1 MATLS
6 AAHPL
11 TVDSLPLVDLTTLTQ
26 SELLSL
32 SLCSPTVFDLQ
43 RSDNLVIPS
52 IDRSSFNE
60 SAGSRRQIFSRPSP
74 NNHHSSHHH
83 PLRHRLPGLLPSPKP
98 PPPFPPLHDP
108 EALEN
113 RSIISALKVS
123 LKSHPEFQHLD
134 FSSPPP
140 SPRDALVSY
149 GMRDTMVNFEIK
161 DAMISLGKRKRGRKP
176 KELAA
181 TGEDRERVLEIVNK
195 NGVAIDLVALGDLED
210 PYGEE
215 LKRRTE
221 GMAGNEEALLGFMRD
236 LGGQWCSRR
245 RKRKIVDASIFG
257 DVLPIG
263 WKLLLGLK
271 RKEGRA
277 SVYCRRY
284 MSPGGRQFLSCKE
297 VSAYLQSYFGLHDAP
312 LTMDKDGDIAQQV
325 HQMASENG
333 GAIQKEDYQ
342 KQSAELE
349 KEVNLLGMDN
359 LSEVQIHDLF
369 ECHKCNMTFDEKD
382 AYLEHLLSFHQRTT
396 RRYRLGSSVGDGVIL
411 RDGKFEC
418 QFCHKVF
425 HERRRYN
432 GHVGIH
438 VRNFVRGI
446 EDSPGLLTVPR
457 RAEVA
462 TKQELPSRISKM
474 DALIEIAQNSILET
488 TTAVPRYELNDGSS
502 SDKLN
507 AVSNPVVPVSTSD
520 HEVSN
525 PEIPDSTS
533 DHEMNSDS
541 PLSDSGTEDDTT
553 NRTMNQGLFQQT
565 CEPMVIDEK
574 NKKID
579 EASNAVNMDCLFDA
593 AISASMDEQNGSI
606 SEGLVR
612 KDGLTVQA
620 NEHDKSHIE
629 QKRLSESNVLF
640 SYPDRGG
647 CDVENNV
654 NLDGARTRVHPKP
667 EERENNK
674 NGELVMG
681 SGNSNEP
688 AKDVPPDTIHK
699 KSEENILQDRVS
711 ESSVSL
717 LQPLD
722 GTSASNSILN
732 KGEDSLCSID
742 QKHENITGFD
752 ELRLDEIE
760 QIKFSFGGVQ
770 VSPSL
775 PKVPIDLASNPDIGG
790 AYSSSNQ
797 FEPEVLLNMAS
808 KHQLTTVCVW
818 CGTEFNQE
826 AIDSEIQS
834 DSVGYMCPACKAKFL
849 GNSVN

>member
-1 MATLS
+1 MATLT
-6 AAHPL
+6 L
-11 TVDSLPLVDLTTLTQ
+11 DSLPLVDLTTLTQ

-32 SLCSPTVFDLQ
+32 SLCSPTAFDLQ

-98 PPPFPPLHDP
+98 PSPFPPLHDP

-113 RSIISALKVS
+113 RSIISSLKVC

-134 FSSPPP
+134 FTSPPS
-140 SPRDALVSY
+140 SPRDAMVSY

-176 KELAA
+176 NVQA
-181 TGEDRERVLEIVNK
+181 GNSREDRERGLEIVNK
-195 NGVAIDLVALGDLED
+195 NGVAVDLVALGDLED

-221 GMAGNEEALLGFMRD
+221 EMAGNEEALLGFMRD

-257 DVLPIG
+257 DVLPVG

-271 RKEGRA
+271 RREGRA

-284 MSPGGRQFLSCKE
+284 MSPGGRQFISCKE
-297 VSAYLQSYFGLHDAP
+297 VSGYLQSYFGLHDAP
-312 LTMDKDGDIAQQV
+312 LTMDKGGDIAQQV
-325 HQMASENG
+325 HQMASENEV
-333 GAIQKEDYQ
+333 AIQKEDYHRR
-342 KQSAELE
+342 STEHE
-349 KEVNLLGMDN
+349 KEVSLLGIDN
-359 LSEVQIHDLF
+359 LAEVQIHDLF

-382 AYLEHLLSFHQRTT
+382 AYLQHLLSFHQRTT
-396 RRYRLGSSVGDGVIL
+396 RRYRLGSSVGDGVII

-446 EDSPGLLTVPR
+446 EDSPGLLTLPR
-457 RAEVA
+457 RTEAA
-462 TKQELPSRISKM
+462 TKQELPTRISKM

-488 TTAVPRYELNDGSS
+488 TTAVPRYELYDGSS
-502 SDKLN
+502 PDKLN
-507 AVSNPVVPVSTSD
+507 AVSNPEVPA
-520 HEVSN
+520 
-525 PEIPDSTS
+525 STS

-541 PLSDSGTEDDTT
+541 PLSDSETEDDMT
-553 NRTMNQGLFQQT
+553 NRTDQDLFQQT

-574 NKKID
+574 TKKID
-579 EASNAVNMDCLFDA
+579 EASNVVNMDSLFDA
-593 AISASMDEQNGSI
+593 TISASMDEQNGSV
-606 SEGLVR
+606 SEALVR
-612 KDGLTVQA
+612 KDGLTFHA
-620 NEHDKSHIE
+620 NELDKSRIE
-629 QKRLSESNVLF
+629 HQRGSESNLLVL
-640 SYPDRGG
+640 STDQGV

-654 NLDGARTRVHPKP
+654 SLDGAGTREHPKP
-667 EERENNK
+667 EEGENNK
-674 NGELVMG
+674 NTELVIG
-681 SGNSNEP
+681 FGNSCGP
-688 AKDVPPDTIHK
+688 AKDVAPETIHQT
-699 KSEENILQDRVS
+699 SEENVLQDEVS
-711 ESSVSL
+711 ESSMSP
-717 LQPLD
+717 LQPLN
-722 GTSASNSILN
+722 GTSASNAISN
-732 KGEDSLCSID
+732 KGEDGLCSID
-742 QKHENITGFD
+742 QRHDSVTRFD

-760 QIKFSFGGVQ
+760 QKKFSFGGVQ

-775 PKVPIDLASNPDIGG
+775 PEVPIDLANNPDIGG
-790 AYSSSNQ
+790 AFCSSNQ
-797 FEPEVLLNMAS
+797 FESEVLLNMS
-808 KHQLTTVCVW
+808 GKHQLTTVCVW

-826 AIDSEIQS
+826 AVDSEIQS
-834 DSVGYMCPACKAKFL
+834 DSVGYMCPTCKAKFL
-849 GNSVN
+849 GNSVH